1 MVGSRKTL
9 LKVPLLKLLIKKVEE
24 QSGILSVSKK
34 DIYRN
39 GELIICSQIASSKQ
53 KLDVPK

>member
-39 GELIICSQIASSKQ
+39 GELIRCSQIASKQ

>member
-24 QSGILSVSKK
+24 QSGILSVSK

-39 GELIICSQIASSKQ
+39 GELIRCSQIASSKQ

>member
-24 QSGILSVSKK
+24 QSGILNVSKK
-34 DIYRN
+34 DIYRK
-39 GELIICSQIASSKQ
+39 GELIRCSQIACSEQ